1 MRYFFIFLAK
11 PLSFAFFRSHVNAR
25 TKLGRPGKLEINR
38 TNFENSAIIQEARG
52 GVMFRCNDEEKR
64 ESGRGKYAAS
74 NQTIVLLT
82 KPTSCAVVPASLH
95 LRPISLH
102 ICEHNLDL
110 PFIVIELKKCY
121 KWVVAKKMHINS
133 CKTLSISPFSFKT
146 DTQTKR

>member
-1 MRYFFIFLAK
+1 
-11 PLSFAFFRSHVNAR
+11 
-25 TKLGRPGKLEINR
+25 
-38 TNFENSAIIQEARG
+38 
-52 GVMFRCNDEEKR
+52 MFRCNDEEKR

-146 DTQTKR
+146 DTQTKTNANKFFNTSSNIPRSQFINRAYGLFTQKRKTSEILTTGQRGPPIAKS